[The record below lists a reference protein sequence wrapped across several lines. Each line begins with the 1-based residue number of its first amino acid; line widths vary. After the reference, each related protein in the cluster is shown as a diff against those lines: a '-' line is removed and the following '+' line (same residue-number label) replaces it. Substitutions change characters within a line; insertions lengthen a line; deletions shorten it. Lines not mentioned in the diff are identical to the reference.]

1 MIWYVSPLT
10 FLKAVF
16 HKFYLVHSWIL
27 CPIFFYQLSWYP
39 SGNEWI
45 KRKLYFFN
53 IIENKKEN
61 MSISWSDKYLLKN
74 QKNVSLKELQSNAIL
89 PTLQVQKYTLSQ
101 VFSQE
106 PSDHFQNSF
115 CETLSEKLF
124 LDIKVARKY
133 ISWNLFS
140 LYFWS

>member
-1 MIWYVSPLT
+1 
-10 FLKAVF
+10 
-16 HKFYLVHSWIL
+16 
-27 CPIFFYQLSWYP
+27 
-39 SGNEWI
+39 
-45 KRKLYFFN
+45 
-53 IIENKKEN
+53 

-106 PSDHFQNSF
+106 PSDYFQNSF

>member
-1 MIWYVSPLT
+1 
-10 FLKAVF
+10 
-16 HKFYLVHSWIL
+16 
-27 CPIFFYQLSWYP
+27 
-39 SGNEWI
+39 
-45 KRKLYFFN
+45 
-53 IIENKKEN
+53 

-106 PSDHFQNSF
+106 PLDHFQNSF